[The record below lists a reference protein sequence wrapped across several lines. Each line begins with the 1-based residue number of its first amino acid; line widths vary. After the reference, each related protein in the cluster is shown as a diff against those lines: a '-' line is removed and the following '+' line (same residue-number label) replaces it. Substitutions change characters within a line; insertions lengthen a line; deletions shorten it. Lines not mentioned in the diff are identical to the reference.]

1 MASIKDI
8 AKKFQEETNWRT
20 SFGVIWKTGRS
31 WNAKIFHENRSGW
44 FGKEDFETM
53 KEILKVDENAIHI
66 SRYRIASAT
75 KMSINQIVKSY
86 KSDYEEKHLCF
97 LKDSPVYKDL
107 SEKEAKEKVSI
118 NLVATKKEEYKYQA
132 VTDDELEPYKHKWLG
147 TVETTTESGKLKMV
161 ALVPGD
167 SLNQVY
173 KTVLAVSRD
182 QKAEAVA
189 DIYEN
194 ISIEELKRS
203 NPRYSLLKG
212 ENGLIF
218 LVERNRLGENIK
230 SCRIREDYTGY
241 SVPMT
246 RHEPKEKY
254 KWIGRVRIPVLTN
267 SEENLETVQKFT
279 GNAHEL
285 KGVYK
290 KVLKACKQQPS
301 PAVGEIYKCAP
312 ADIVEAMIRIPK
324 YTISKH
330 LNNQINLIAQKEN
343 NHYSATI
350 IRNKKYKTQE
360 RKENETC

>member
-31 WNAKIFHENRSGW
+31 WNAKIFHENGIGR

-75 KMSINQIVKSY
+75 KMSIKQIVESY

-97 LKDSPVYKDL
+97 LKNSPIYKDML
-107 SEKEAKEKVSI
+107 EKEAKEKV
-118 NLVATKKEEYKYQA
+118 NTCPATMKKEEY
-132 VTDDELEPYKHKWLG
+132 KWLG

-167 SLNQVY
+167 SLKQVY

-218 LVERNRLGENIK
+218 LVERNRLGEKIK
-230 SCRIREDYTGY
+230 SCRIREDHTGY
-241 SVPMT
+241 SAPMRE
-246 RHEPKEKY
+246 RH

-279 GNAHEL
+279 GEENEL
-285 KGVYK
+285 KEVYK
-290 KVLKACKQQPS
+290 KVLEACKKEPGA
-301 PAVGEIYKCAP
+301 AVGEIYKCAP
-312 ADIVEAMIRIPK
+312 TGIVEAMMRIPQ

-330 LNNQINLIAQKEN
+330 INNQINLIAQKEN
-343 NHYSATI
+343 NDYSAAI

-360 RKENETC
+360 RKENAAC

>member
-20 SFGVIWKTGRS
+20 SFGAIWKTGRS
-31 WNAKIFHENRSGW
+31 WNAKIFHENGIGR

-118 NLVATKKEEYKYQA
+118 NSVATKKEEYKYQA

-147 TVETTTESGKLKMV
+147 TVETTSESGNLEIVAIVTANNLK
-161 ALVPGD
+161 
-167 SLNQVY
+167 QVY
-173 KTVLAVSRD
+173 KMVLAESRK
-182 QKAEAVA
+182 QKSEAVA
-189 DIYEN
+189 EIYEN
-194 ISIEELKRS
+194 VSLEEIKRS
-203 NPRYSLLKG
+203 NPRYSILKG

-218 LVERNRLGENIK
+218 LVERNRLGEKIK
-230 SCRIREDYTGY
+230 SCRIREDHTGY
-241 SVPMT
+241 SAPMRE
-246 RHEPKEKY
+246 RH

-267 SEENLETVQKFT
+267 SEENIATVQKFT
-279 GNAHEL
+279 GEENEL
-285 KGVYK
+285 KEVYK
-290 KVLKACKQQPS
+290 KVLEACKKEPGA
-301 PAVGEIYKCAP
+301 AVGEIYKCAP
-312 ADIVEAMIRIPK
+312 TGIVEAMMRIPQ

-330 LNNQINLIAQKEN
+330 INNQINLIAQKEN
-343 NHYSATI
+343 NDYSAAI

-360 RKENETC
+360 RKENAAC